1 MDRIIYTAA
10 AGAARALEQQ
20 SVISNNLANVSTA
33 GFREQIAAYRA
44 VPVQGPPGL
53 PTRVSTIASTPGS
66 SMEQGAMVETGK
78 PTDLAIAGEGWFA
91 VQARDG
97 EAYTRAGEFTA
108 NAQGLLVNRQG
119 HPVLAEDGAP
129 VEVPERG
136 ALTFSSDGRISVL
149 GAGERPGDI
158 QALGR
163 LKLVNPPV
171 SGLLRGADGLF
182 RTVDRQPAPADEQVR
197 VLAGFIERS
206 NVSPAQAMV
215 GLISNARQFE
225 MQMKVIQ
232 DAGVNAERANSI
244 LALT

>member
-1 MDRIIYTAA
+1 
-10 AGAARALEQQ
+10 
-20 SVISNNLANVSTA
+20 
-33 GFREQIAAYRA
+33 
-44 VPVQGPPGL
+44 
-53 PTRVSTIASTPGS
+53 
-66 SMEQGAMVETGK
+66 
-78 PTDLAIAGEGWFA
+78 
-91 VQARDG
+91 
-97 EAYTRAGEFTA
+97 
-108 NAQGLLVNRQG
+108 
-119 HPVLAEDGAP
+119 

-182 RTVDRQPAPADEQVR
+182 RTVDGQPAPADEQVR